1 MSATEMLPP
10 VPPSTGGGS
19 LPAQRRSRIER
30 ATLETRI
37 DASLD
42 FDGGAITVRTGV
54 PFLDHMLDALGRHGK
69 LGIEITC
76 DGDAAMD
83 PHHTVEDVGI
93 VLGQALREA
102 LGDRRGIAR
111 YGSAYAP
118 LDEALA
124 RVVIDCS
131 GRPFLHYEVTMPEA
145 VIGRD
150 FAVSLVEE
158 FWRAMVV
165 NAGLT
170 AHIDLIRA
178 RNAHHAAE
186 AIFKAGALA
195 LHAATRRTGDPAAVP
210 STKGILA

>member
-1 MSATEMLPP
+1 MSATQALPD
-10 VPPSTGGGS
+10 
-19 LPAQRRSRIER
+19 QRRARIER

-37 DASLD
+37 EAGIEL
-42 FDGGAITVRTGV
+42 GGGSVLVDTGV
-54 PFLDHMLDALGRHGK
+54 PFFDHMLDAFSRHGRF
-69 LGIEITC
+69 GITVSC
-76 DGDAAMD
+76 VGDSTMD

-93 VLGQALREA
+93 VLGQGLREA

-111 YGSAYAP
+111 YGHAYAP

-124 RVVIDCS
+124 RVVVDCS
-131 GRPFLHYEVTMPEA
+131 GRPYLHYSAEMPEP
-145 VIGRD
+145 VIGSD
-150 FAVSLVEE
+150 FAASLVEE
-158 FWRAMVV
+158 FWRALVV
-165 NAGLT
+165 NAAVT

-195 LHAATRRTGDPAAVP
+195 LHAATRLTGDPSSVP

>member
-1 MSATEMLPP
+1 VTATE
-10 VPPSTGGGS
+10 VRAG
-19 LPAQRRSRIER
+19 QRRAHIARS
-30 ATLETRI
+30 TLETQI
-37 DASLD
+37 DARVDLD
-42 FDGGAITVRTGV
+42 EGPVTAATGV
-54 PFLDHMLDALGRHGK
+54 PFLDHMLQALGQHGK
-69 LGIEITC
+69 IGIEVRC

-93 VLGQALREA
+93 VLGQAIRESLA
-102 LGDRRGIAR
+102 DRRGIVR
-111 YGSAYAP
+111 FGHAYAP

-131 GRPFLHYEVTMPEA
+131 GRPYLHYHAEMPEP

-150 FAVSLVEE
+150 FAASLVEE
-158 FWRAMVV
+158 FWRALVV
-165 NAGLT
+165 NAGMS

-195 LHAATRRTGDPAAVP
+195 LHAATRKSGDPGVIP
-210 STKGILA
+210 STKGVLG